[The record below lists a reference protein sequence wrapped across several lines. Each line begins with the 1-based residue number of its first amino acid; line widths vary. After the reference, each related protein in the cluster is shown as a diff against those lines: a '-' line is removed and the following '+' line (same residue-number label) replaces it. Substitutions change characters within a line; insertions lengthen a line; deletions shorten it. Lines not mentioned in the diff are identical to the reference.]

1 MPFQTRQLSVLAY
14 ANSFTLWHYRDGVDT
29 LAQIAAANYFAPAAD
44 MVKRNDMLF
53 VEGADGARLVRV
65 LTVSGSSVTTGHP
78 SDGGR
83 MTLQASVPAMNAAGD
98 SFVVSPVA
106 GQVTSIR
113 AVLEGATTS
122 AAVLAA
128 RIGASAI
135 TGGALNV
142 PASAAGATFAATP
155 TAANTVAAGQAIAV
169 NCNGAGGAAVRAQV
183 VIEIT
188 RA

>member
-14 ANSFTLWHYRDGVDT
+14 ANSFTLWHYRDNVDT
-29 LAQIAAANYFAPAAD
+29 LAQISAANYFGPAAD
-44 MVKRNDMLF
+44 MLKPDDMLI
-53 VEGADGARLVRV
+53 ADGSDGTRIIRV
-65 LTVSGSSVTTGHP
+65 VTATGSSVTTAHP

-83 MTLQASVPAMNAAGD
+83 ITLQVSVPAMNAAGD
-98 SFVVSPVA
+98 SFVVSPAA
-106 GQVTSIR
+106 GQITSVR
-113 AVLEGATTS
+113 AVLEGATTA
-122 AAVLAA
+122 AAVLAT
-128 RIGASAI
+128 RIGATAVAGGSLAI
-135 TGGALNV
+135 
-142 PASAAGATFAATP
+142 PAAAAGATFAASP